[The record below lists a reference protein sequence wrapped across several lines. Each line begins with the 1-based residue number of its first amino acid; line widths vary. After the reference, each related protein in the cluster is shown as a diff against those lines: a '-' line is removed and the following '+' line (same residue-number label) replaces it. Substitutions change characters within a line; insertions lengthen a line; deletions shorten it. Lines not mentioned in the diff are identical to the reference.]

1 MKGFVAALAIGG
13 VAVFVVL
20 ALRHA
25 LRAAWALAGRS
36 ETRDEGPDL
45 ELLRLQDA
53 RDAALRNLR
62 EVHFDHETGKID
74 DHDFGELRARYE
86 RRAAEAMHAIDARKA
101 GA

>member
-1 MKGFVAALAIGG
+1 VKGFVAALAIGG

-25 LRAAWALAGRS
+25 LRAAWVLTGRN
-36 ETRDEGPDL
+36 ETREEGPDL
-45 ELLRLQDA
+45 ELLRLEDA

-74 DHDFGELRARYE
+74 DHDFAELRVRYE
-86 RRAAEAMHAIDARKA
+86 GRAAEAMRAIDARGE